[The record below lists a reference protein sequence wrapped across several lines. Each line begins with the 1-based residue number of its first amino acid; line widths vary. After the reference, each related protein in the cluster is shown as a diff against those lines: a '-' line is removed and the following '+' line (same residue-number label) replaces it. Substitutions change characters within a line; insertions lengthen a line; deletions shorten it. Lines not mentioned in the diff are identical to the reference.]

1 MPELTVAIDAM
12 GGDFAPGIVVDGVI
26 DYFRRDSSALKA
38 SIVLV
43 GKEREIRREMKR
55 LGAQDEPRIRI
66 VDAHEAVSMREHFFS
81 YWKKRKETSIQ
92 KALDLVARKEA
103 DAMISVGNTGAV
115 MAMASDVLGNQPLVR
130 RPALS
135 LSIPTMKGRSLLM
148 DVGASAESNPLNLAQ
163 YALMGRAFLQV
174 VEGIEN
180 PKIALMNI
188 GEEPLKGNELAKNAH
203 NLLQKL
209 DINFIGNIEGQDAVL
224 GQADLIVTDGFTG
237 NVTIKVAEGVA
248 DAIYSLL
255 KKEVATSWMGRFGF
269 FLIKRALKRV
279 WRKLDYSEYGG
290 ALLLGVNG
298 VVVIGHGRSNAR
310 AITSAIELAVRFVRD
325 NVLGKISHEITNLES
340 KFKELQYV

>member
-26 DYFRRDSSALKA
+26 DYFRRDTAALKA
-38 SIVLV
+38 TIVLV

-55 LGAQDEPRIRI
+55 LGAHDEPRIRI

-81 YWKKRKETSIQ
+81 YWKRRKDTSIQ
-92 KALDLVARKEA
+92 KALDLVAGKEA
-103 DAMISVGNTGAV
+103 EAMISVGNTGAV

-135 LSIPTMKGRSLLM
+135 LSIPTMKGRTLLM
-148 DVGASAESNPLNLAQ
+148 DVGASAESSPLNLAQ

-188 GEEPLKGNELAKNAH
+188 GEEPLKGNELAKNTH

-248 DAIYSLL
+248 DTIYSLL
-255 KKEVATSWMGRFGF
+255 KREVATSWMGRFGF

-298 VVVIGHGRSNAR
+298 VVIIGHGRSNAR
-310 AITSAIELAVRFVRD
+310 AISSAIELAVRFVRD
-325 NVLGKISHEITNLES
+325 NVLDKISREISNLES

>member
-1 MPELTVAIDAM
+1 MSELTVAIDAM
-12 GGDFAPGIVVDGVI
+12 GGDHAPGVIVDGVMEF
-26 DYFRRDSSALKA
+26 FRRDSSSQRVSVA
-38 SIVLV
+38 LV
-43 GKEREIRREMKR
+43 GREKEIRRELKR
-55 LGAQDEPRIRI
+55 LGVSNLDRIQI

-92 KALDLVARKEA
+92 KALDLVAAKRA

-115 MAMASDVLGNQPLVR
+115 MAMASEVLGNLPLVR

-135 LSIPTMKGRSLLM
+135 LSIPTLKGRTLLM
-148 DVGASAESNPLNLAQ
+148 DVGASAESSPINLAQ

-188 GEEPLKGNELAKNAH
+188 GEEPLKGNELAKNTH

-224 GQADLIVTDGFTG
+224 GEADLIVTDGFTG

-248 DAIYSLL
+248 DTIYSLL
-255 KKEVATSWMGRFGF
+255 KREVASSWMGRFGF

-279 WRKLDYSEYGG
+279 WSQLDYSEYGG

-298 VVVIGHGRSNAR
+298 VVVIGHGRSNSR
-310 AITSAIELAVRFVRD
+310 AVSSAIDLTSRFVGD
-325 NVLGKISHEITNLES
+325 NVLGKITREISKLEGR
-340 KFKELQYV
+340 FKELQYV

>member
-1 MPELTVAIDAM
+1 MRELTVAIDAM
-12 GGDFAPGIVVDGVI
+12 GGDHAPEVVVDGVV
-26 DYFRRDSSALKA
+26 DYLKRDSSLKRI
-38 SIVLV
+38 SIALV
-43 GKEREIRREMKR
+43 GREKEIRRELKR
-55 LGAQDEPRIRI
+55 LGSKENPRIKI
-66 VDAHEAVSMREHFFS
+66 INAHEAVSMREHFFS
-81 YWKKRKETSIQ
+81 YWKRRKETSIQ
-92 KALDLVARKEA
+92 KALDLVAKGRA

-115 MAMASDVLGNQPLVR
+115 MAMASDVLGNLPLVR

-135 LSIPTMKGRSLLM
+135 LSIPTLKGRTLLM
-148 DVGASAESNPLNLAQ
+148 DVGASAESNPINLAQ
-163 YALMGRAFLQV
+163 YALMGRAFLQA

-188 GEEPLKGNELAKNAH
+188 GEEPLKGNELAKNTH

-224 GQADLIVTDGFTG
+224 GEADLIVTDGFTG

-248 DAIYSLL
+248 DTIYSLL
-255 KKEVATSWMGRFGF
+255 KREVASSWMGRLGF

-279 WRKLDYSEYGG
+279 WRQLDYSEYGG

-310 AITSAIELAVRFVRD
+310 AVSSAIELAGRFVND
-325 NVLGKISHEITNLES
+325 NVLGKITQEISKLEGA
-340 KFKELQYV
+340 FKELQYV